1 MHELSAAKNNKQ
13 SILSEVST
21 LLRENIRN
29 YAMYI
34 ALFTIFILFYFLTR
48 GTFLS
53 ARNLTN
59 LVNQTGY
66 VAVMAVGMTIVLIIQ
81 QIDLSV
87 GYAAG
92 FYGACAAI
100 LMAMNIPIPL
110 VILLVLIFGVI
121 AGTIQGLI
129 VGKIGVPAFVT
140 TLAFLFIFRGLLS
153 LVTEATGTISIKNE
167 FFNLISNGFVPSG
180 VVIAGKHGTTLA
192 VFAVMMALII
202 IMQIR
207 KRQEMKRY
215 QFEVISAPLAIIG
228 VGFILLILG
237 WLSLSLSGYNGLSWS
252 ILLVAAVTF
261 IYDFILK
268 KTRLGR
274 HIYGVGGNRE
284 AAALAGINVQK
295 TVIIA
300 FASMGMMSAL
310 GGILYASR
318 LRSATPTAGAG
329 FELDTIASCFIG
341 GVSTTGGIGKVV
353 NSVIGAFVITSLT
366 NGLNLMG
373 VGISYQYIVKGVIFI
388 TAVAFD
394 VRSQGRK
401 AI

>member
-1 MHELSAAKNNKQ
+1 MNETASQTQQNMPIFAEMKH
-13 SILSEVST
+13 
-21 LLRENIRN
+21 LLRKNIRN

-34 ALFTIFILFYFLTR
+34 ALFTIFTLFYFLT
-48 GTFLS
+48 GKTFLS

-92 FYGACAAI
+92 FFGACAAI
-100 LMAMNIPIPL
+100 LMAAGVPVGLAI
-110 VILLVLIFGVI
+110 VLVLLLGII

-129 VGKIGVPAFVT
+129 IGKLGVPAFVT

-153 LVTEATGTISIKNE
+153 MVTEGSGTVVVNSE
-167 FFNLISNGFVPSG
+167 FFNKISNGFIPDLFRVQ
-180 VVIAGKHGTTLA
+180 GKHGLTLV
-192 VFAVMMALII
+192 VFVIVMALVI
-202 IMQIR
+202 IMQVR
-207 KRQEMKRY
+207 KRREMRRY
-215 QFEVISAPLAIIG
+215 DFELVSTPLTALGIG
-228 VGFILLILG
+228 FLLLLLG

-252 ILLVAAVTF
+252 ILVVAAVTF
-261 IYDFILK
+261 VYDFILK

-274 HIYGVGGNRE
+274 HIYGVGGNKE
-284 AAALAGINVQK
+284 AAALAGINVQR
-295 TVIIA
+295 TVIFA

-310 GGILYASR
+310 GGILYTSR

-329 FELDTIASCFIG
+329 FELDAIASCFIG
-341 GVSTTGGIGKVV
+341 GVSTTGGIGKVI

-373 VGISYQYIVKGVIFI
+373 IGISYQYLIKGVIFI

-394 VRSQGRK
+394 VRSQGKK
-401 AI
+401 AV